1 MTFAVADVTEVV
13 RWAMGFGAD
22 AKIVAPPKAIEAAL
36 VMAKRIASAYDE
48 PTSLERTAALR

>member
-13 RWAMGFGAD
+13 RKAMGFGAD

-48 PTSLERTAALR
+48 PTSL